1 MATQTSD
8 FLVIFLV
15 TCLGFISLCK
25 PLLGFIRWV
34 WVMFLRPPK
43 NLRDHYGSWA
53 IVTGPTDGIG
63 KALAFQLASHGLN
76 LLLVGRNPSKLQA
89 TADAIRERFGARV
102 ETRNVVVD
110 LAKTSG
116 EEISKTMEGVI
127 KGLDIGVLVNNAGL
141 AYEGAR
147 FFHEVDSE
155 VVEGIIK
162 VNTEAA
168 TWITKAVVPVMAKKK
183 KGAIVNIESGSYGG
197 FCSYPLYTIYAASK
211 AYLTMFSRSIHM
223 EYKNTG
229 IDIQCQIPLFVAT
242 KMTKFKRSSLF
253 IPSAETFSKAS
264 LRWIGHGEHLCV
276 PYWPHSLQCLVL
288 KLLPESFKDRYI
300 FHYFS
305 GMRKR
310 MMQKDSRKIRPNTN
324 QKLSNT

>member
-1 MATQTSD
+1 MATLT
-8 FLVIFLV
+8 LIFLV
-15 TCLGFISLCK
+15 TSLGFFSLCK

-53 IVTGPTDGIG
+53 IVTGCTDGIG

-76 LLLVGRNPSKLQA
+76 LLLVGRNTLKLQA

-116 EEISKTMEGVI
+116 EEISKTMKGVI

-141 AYEGAR
+141 AYKGAR

-155 VVEGIIK
+155 VVDDIIK

-183 KGAIVNIESGSYGG
+183 KGAIVNIGSGSYGG

-211 AYLTMFSRSIHM
+211 AYLTMFSRSINL

-310 MMQKDSRKIRPNTN
+310 MMQKDSRK
-324 QKLSNT
+324 L